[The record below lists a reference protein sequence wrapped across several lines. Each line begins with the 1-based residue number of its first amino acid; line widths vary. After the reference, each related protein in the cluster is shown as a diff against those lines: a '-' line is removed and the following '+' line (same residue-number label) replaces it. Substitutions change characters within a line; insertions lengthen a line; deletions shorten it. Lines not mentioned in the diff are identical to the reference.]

1 MQVRKT
7 PQAFGSGQ
15 PISSLGYECTPLHQP
30 ASQAWN
36 LGPDAWLQLPGHMAT
51 QRTNRKECCFP
62 TSTGSR
68 MAVALHGQ
76 QRRLSWPQGDREK
89 PRPPFSPLLL
99 PWKGKKGVCIPRGK
113 SASSA
118 ALPLTGPGLP
128 GISLG
133 GRGSCARRGC
143 RGCPVAAVHAQDPA
157 QLVMQHLL
165 EAGWQ
170 GQALKGVP

>member
-1 MQVRKT
+1 MHST
-7 PQAFGSGQ
+7 
-15 PISSLGYECTPLHQP
+15 SS
-30 ASQAWN
+30 AS
-36 LGPDAWLQLPGHMAT
+36 LPGL
-51 QRTNRKECCFP
+51 E
-62 TSTGSR
+62 SR
-68 MAVALHGQ
+68 S
-76 QRRLSWPQGDREK
+76 RRLAAAPRTHGNSKDRQTGRSAASLPAQAVERLSHSMANREDCPGLRETGK
-89 PRPPFSPLLL
+89 SLDLRSPLSCC
-99 PWKGKKGVCIPRGK
+99 PGRARKKGVCIPGEK

-170 GQALKGVP
+170 GQALEGVP